1 MYIAQK
7 SPRCFVL
14 SGEGEEMEKE
24 RKLEGVGGVGGA
36 GLLAPLTG
44 WVGCLLRGCS
54 LTPPATPLPLLLL
67 LPHPQASSSLQRTHR
82 AGETKEWRSRGPRTE
97 VNARMVDLKW
107 QHLRNVL
114 TECMGARLG
123 SPAPKPVKS

>member
-1 MYIAQK
+1 MYIGQK

-24 RKLEGVGGVGGA
+24 RKLEGVEEDGGGA

-54 LTPPATPLPLLLL
+54 LTPSPPFHSSSSPTLRPLPLCRELTGLGKQESGDQGG
-67 LPHPQASSSLQRTHR
+67 PGQRSML
-82 AGETKEWRSRGPRTE
+82 EWLILNGNTSG
-97 VNARMVDLKW
+97 MFS
-107 QHLRNVL
+107 RNVWGPGW
-114 TECMGARLG
+114 GALLQNH
-123 SPAPKPVKS
+123 